1 MMRRSMTTLTLVA
14 VCGSLTLLVAGAV
27 AVAMTLVSGPRAAH
41 ASATRSWITTLSPA
55 PDDLA
60 LAQITFPAA
69 ARRRLSSQTLHVAVS
84 GPFGDDYL
92 AAGAV
97 SPSFT
102 PGLARVLVV
111 LVNRPSPLDDPVHV
125 RLRISAGR
133 SLGAP
138 AVRTLADPLA
148 RSASAPRPALCDLRL
163 HGRALVGSQLRS
175 LGSRGSALAGFDAAG
190 AVAQAYD
197 VACGLPFAN
206 AFEQA
211 IAPSPGGEST
221 TPTSPAP
228 TPGPEPRPPVGR
240 LPGEGCEPR
249 VGYACPLA
257 GAVRSRSGVRP

>member
-14 VCGSLTLLVAGAV
+14 VCGSLALLVAAAV
-27 AVAMTLVSGPRAAH
+27 AVAMTLAGGSRPAGT
-41 ASATRSWITTLSPA
+41 ASDRTWTTTLSPA

-60 LAQITFPAA
+60 LAQITFPDA
-69 ARRRLSSQTLHVAVS
+69 ARPRLSPLTLHVAVS

-92 AAGAV
+92 AVGAV
-97 SPSFT
+97 WPSLT
-102 PGLARVLVV
+102 PAVARVLVA

-125 RLRISAGR
+125 RLRISARR

-138 AVRTLADPLA
+138 LVRTLADPFA

-163 HGRALVGSQLRS
+163 GGHALVGSQLRV
-175 LGSRGSALAGFDAAG
+175 LGSHGSAPSGFDAAST
-190 AVAQAYD
+190 VAQAYD
-197 VACGLPFAN
+197 AACGLPFAS

-211 IAPSPGGEST
+211 VAPSPGGEAT

-228 TPGPEPRPPVGR
+228 TPVPEPRPPVGR

-249 VGYACPLA
+249 AGYACPLA
-257 GAVRSRSGVRP
+257 GAVRSRPGARP